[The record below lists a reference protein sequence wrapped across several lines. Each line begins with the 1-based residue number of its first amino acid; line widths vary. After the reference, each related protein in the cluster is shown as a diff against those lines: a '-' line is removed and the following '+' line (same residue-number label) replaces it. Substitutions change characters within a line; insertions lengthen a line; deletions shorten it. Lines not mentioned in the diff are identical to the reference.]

1 VKATAL
7 RPNRHFHGKHE
18 APLQNARRHPG
29 RDPQERLPLHAKS
42 KNQTGSI
49 IIVTAEKSSLVE
61 TEIRRIVDQ
70 QGTAVRARDVEGV
83 MSNCA
88 SDVVSFDVVGG
99 LQKIGANER
108 RKRAEDWFSSFE
120 GDISKVRLD

>member
-1 VKATAL
+1 M
-7 RPNRHFHGKHE
+7 
-18 APLQNARRHPG
+18 
-29 RDPQERLPLHAKS
+29 
-42 KNQTGSI
+42 
-49 IIVTAEKSSLVE
+49 TAEKSSLVE
-61 TEIRRIVDQ
+61 TEIRRIMDQ